1 MLKSLFQQP
10 ASRKGKQVDRNL
22 ALEVARATEAAALA
36 VGRYIGKGDER
47 AADRAACEAMR
58 KALNSIAIDGKIV
71 IGEGEDSET
80 DFLYSGEIV
89 GTGAGP
95 EVEVALDA
103 LEGPLICATGGPNAL
118 SCIALSERGK
128 LLRCPDTYM
137 EKIACG
143 PVGHGV
149 IDLDR
154 SPTDNLKA
162 LAEAK
167 KVYVEDLRVA
177 ILDRPRHDKLIAEV
191 RKAGAGIKL
200 LSAGDLSAAIATTRE
215 ESEVDLLLGVG
226 GAHQGVLAAA
236 AIRSAGGDMQCRFKP
251 RNPQEAEQC
260 LAAGVLDLNR
270 RYMLEEIAGDNVMF
284 AATGVTTGDY
294 LRGVRFFSGGART
307 NSVVM
312 RSKSRTVRFI
322 EAVHHFDYKP
332 EY

>member
-1 MLKSLFQQP
+1 M
-10 ASRKGKQVDRNL
+10 DRNL

-71 IGEGEDSET
+71 IGEGEEGET

-95 EVEVALDA
+95 EVDVALDA
-103 LEGPLICATGGPNAL
+103 LEGPLISATGGPNAL
-118 SCIALSERGK
+118 SCVALSERGK

-143 PVGHGV
+143 PVGNGV
-149 IDLDR
+149 IDLER

-215 ESEVDLLLGVG
+215 ESEIDLLLGIG

-251 RNPQEAEQC
+251 RNPHETEQC

-270 RYMLEEIAGDNVMF
+270 RYTLDEIAGNNVMF

>member
-1 MLKSLFQQP
+1 
-10 ASRKGKQVDRNL
+10 VDRNL

-36 VGRYIGKGDER
+36 VSRFIGKGDER

-58 KALNSIAIDGKIV
+58 KALNSVAMDGKIV
-71 IGEGEDSET
+71 IGEGEEGET
-80 DFLYSGEIV
+80 DLLYAGEIV

-118 SCIALSERGK
+118 SCIALSEPGK

-143 PVGHGV
+143 AVGHGV
-149 IDLDR
+149 VDLDR

-177 ILDRPRHDKLIAEV
+177 ILDRPRHDNLIAEV

-215 ESEVDLLLGVG
+215 ESDIDLLMGTG

-251 RNPQEAEQC
+251 RNGQESELC
-260 LAAGVLDLNR
+260 LAAGILDLNR
-270 RYMLEEIAGDNVMF
+270 RYTLEEIAGDNVMF

-294 LRGVRFFSGGART
+294 LHGVRFISGGART

-312 RSKSRTVRFI
+312 RSKSRTIRFI
-322 EAVHHFDYKP
+322 EAIHHFDYKP

>member
-1 MLKSLFQQP
+1 M
-10 ASRKGKQVDRNL
+10 DRNL

-36 VGRYIGKGDER
+36 VSRFIGKGDER
-47 AADRAACEAMR
+47 AADRTACEAMR
-58 KALNSIAIDGKIV
+58 QALNSVAMDGQIV
-71 IGEGEDSET
+71 IGEGEEGET
-80 DFLYSGEIV
+80 DLLYAGEIV

-143 PVGHGV
+143 AVGHGV

-177 ILDRPRHDKLIAEV
+177 ILDRPRHDNLIAEV

-200 LSAGDLSAAIATTRE
+200 LSAGDLWPRLRPPAARAISTCCWAPAAPIRGCWPRPRSAPLAVTCSAASSR
-215 ESEVDLLLGVG
+215 
-226 GAHQGVLAAA
+226 
-236 AIRSAGGDMQCRFKP
+236 AIRRKPNSAWP
-251 RNPQEAEQC
+251 RESW
-260 LAAGVLDLNR
+260 
-270 RYMLEEIAGDNVMF
+270 I
-284 AATGVTTGDY
+284 
-294 LRGVRFFSGGART
+294 
-307 NSVVM
+307 
-312 RSKSRTVRFI
+312 
-322 EAVHHFDYKP
+322 
-332 EY
+332 